1 MIRPGSRVALY
12 RVLAVAVPIALIE
25 LACRLGWIGRQTLP
39 PPSEIMVGLYGILRS
54 GRMTGAILETLRNV
68 LVALGGSVVVGIA
81 AGALIHAIAPVR
93 RVLEPLFSTYYAVP
107 IYGFYPLFIVMFGL
121 GDKPEILI
129 GFMLAVVAVITA
141 TLNGLDG
148 VPRVLLKTA
157 RVLRLGP
164 IGAAWRVTLPYA
176 AAELFTGVKLAVAYS
191 FIGVI
196 GAEFIMSQSGL
207 GYEIRYAYDNLD
219 NAVMYPLILL
229 VLVVA
234 VAVNMTL
241 DAWDR
246 ALRARRGAGLGG
258 GR

>member
-1 MIRPGSRVALY
+1 VSRVVLS
-12 RVLAVAVPIALIE
+12 RILAVAIPVALLE

-39 PPSEIMVGLYGILRS
+39 PPSEMVAGLYAILKS
-54 GRMTGAILETLRNV
+54 GRMNGAILETLRNV
-68 LVALGGSVVVGIA
+68 LAAFSGSVIAGVGAGVV
-81 AGALIHAIAPVR
+81 IHAVRPLR
-93 RVLEPLFSTYYAVP
+93 RVLEPLFTTYYAVP

-141 TLNGLDG
+141 TLGGLDS

-164 IGAAWRVTLPYA
+164 VRTAWSVTLPYA
-176 AAELFTGVKLAVAYS
+176 TAELFTGIKLAVAYS

-207 GYEIRYAYDNLD
+207 GYEIRFAYDNLD
-219 NAVMYPLILL
+219 NSVMYPLILL
-229 VLVVA
+229 VLAAA
-234 VAVNMTL
+234 VTVNLTL

-246 ALRARRGAGLGG
+246 ALRARRGAG
-258 GR
+258 R

>member
-1 MIRPGSRVALY
+1 MSRVARY
-12 RVLAVAVPIALIE
+12 RLLAVGIPVALLE

-39 PPSEIMVGLYGILRS
+39 PPSEMAAGLYGILAS
-54 GRMTGAILETLRNV
+54 GRMNGAILETLRNV
-68 LVALGGSVVVGIA
+68 LVAFGASVVVGVA
-81 AGALIHAIAPVR
+81 AGAVIHAVAPLR
-93 RVLEPLFSTYYAVP
+93 RLLEPLFSTYYAVP

-129 GFMLAVVAVITA
+129 GFMLAVVAVIVS
-141 TLNGLDG
+141 TLAGLDG
-148 VPRVLLKTA
+148 VPAVLVKTA
-157 RVLRLGP
+157 RAMRLGP
-164 IGAAWRVTLPYA
+164 VRTGWQVTLPYA
-176 AAELFTGVKLAVAYS
+176 APDLFTGIKLAAAYS

-207 GYEIRYAYDNLD
+207 GYEIRYAFDNLD

-246 ALRARRGAGLGG
+246 RLRARRGAG
-258 GR
+258 R

>member
-1 MIRPGSRVALY
+1 MSRVAIY
-12 RVLAVAVPIALIE
+12 RVLAVAIPIALLE
-25 LACRLGWIGRQTLP
+25 LACRLGWIGRLTLP
-39 PPSEIMVGLYGILRS
+39 PPSEMALGLYTILKS
-54 GRMTGAILETLRNV
+54 GRMDGAILETLRNV
-68 LVALGGSVVVGIA
+68 LVAFGGSVIAGVA
-81 AGALIHAIAPVR
+81 AGVLIHAIAPLR

-107 IYGFYPLFIVMFGL
+107 VYGFYPLFIVMFGL

-141 TLNGLDG
+141 TLGGLDG
-148 VPRVLLKTA
+148 VPSVLVKTA
-157 RVLRLGP
+157 RVLRFGP
-164 IGAAWRVTLPYA
+164 VRTAWKVTLPYA
-176 AAELFTGVKLAVAYS
+176 APDLFTGVKLAVAYS

-219 NAVMYPLILL
+219 NSVMYPLILL
-229 VLVVA
+229 VLAVA

-241 DAWDR
+241 DAGDR
-246 ALRARRGAGLGG
+246 ARRARRGQ